1 MNLRRYNEI
10 LFAVVVT
17 AAAVVFVVH
26 LLRFGLHGHHEER
39 AGVPGAP
46 SPPSS
51 SLAPA
56 GSRTFAGAVSA
67 IVRARKRLAVFPGR
81 RRRRS
86 AGCSG
91 GKHTLDHKFE

>member
-10 LFAVVVT
+10 LFAVLVT

-46 SPPSS
+46 SPPGR

-56 GSRTFAGAVSA
+56 GAERSPAPSFRGSNYPSSTTTHRKPYRPRIPRPTRSICGPYRT
-67 IVRARKRLAVFPGR
+67 
-81 RRRRS
+81 
-86 AGCSG
+86 
-91 GKHTLDHKFE
+91 